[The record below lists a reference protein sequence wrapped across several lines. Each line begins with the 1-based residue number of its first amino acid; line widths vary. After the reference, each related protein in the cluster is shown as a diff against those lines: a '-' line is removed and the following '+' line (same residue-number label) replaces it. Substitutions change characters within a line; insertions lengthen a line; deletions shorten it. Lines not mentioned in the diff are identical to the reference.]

1 MRWSYGT
8 CWAGQKS
15 LPRRRWFDTTLNLG
29 ESQKSKGLIEIAWP
43 SVTPLGRTPEYNKYT
58 SMISGRVG
66 CELAMVAVF
75 CVLTIL
81 LFPSVQGPYS
91 VVNGPV
97 TALQASR
104 AAIHLRIAIMQ
115 AAFRSLGNFLASPA
129 LFFWLVAPQA
139 ESCPGRL
146 PQISAILRC

>member
-1 MRWSYGT
+1 
-8 CWAGQKS
+8 
-15 LPRRRWFDTTLNLG
+15 
-29 ESQKSKGLIEIAWP
+29 
-43 SVTPLGRTPEYNKYT
+43 
-58 SMISGRVG
+58 
-66 CELAMVAVF
+66 MVAVF

>member
-1 MRWSYGT
+1 
-8 CWAGQKS
+8 
-15 LPRRRWFDTTLNLG
+15 
-29 ESQKSKGLIEIAWP
+29 
-43 SVTPLGRTPEYNKYT
+43 
-58 SMISGRVG
+58 MISGRLG

-104 AAIHLRIAIMQ
+104 AAVHLRIAIMQ
-115 AAFRSLGNFLASPA
+115 AAFRSLGNFLI
-129 LFFWLVAPQA
+129 V
-139 ESCPGRL
+139 PGHLATIQRDSSL
-146 PQISAILRC
+146 LILLISFL